1 MLKPIE
7 TIKMLPACLP
17 SGWHDHH
24 CPSCLCPAITIQLV
38 PNKYSGNFADIYLL
52 WKHVSLSPAHLPLI
66 MMLKDMTRKIIW
78 FQNCIFS
85 SVCGRS
91 FTTSNDLSLSGD
103 SDWRS
108 SPGQTCCWLRRFLC
122 FQALPGKWA
131 SQHVQIIA
139 QIHVNVLVGCL
150 NASNDYHRMLVNIA
164 RIANDFLW
172 DS

>member
-38 PNKYSGNFADIYLL
+38 PYKYSENFADIYLL

-103 SDWRS
+103 QIEEAHRARHAADFAVSFVFKHCLEN
-108 SPGQTCCWLRRFLC
+108 GQVSMFKS
-122 FQALPGKWA
+122 LPRYLWM
-131 SQHVQIIA
+131 
-139 QIHVNVLVGCL
+139 CL
-150 NASNDYHRMLVNIA
+150 
-164 RIANDFLW
+164 
-172 DS
+172 

>member
-85 SVCGRS
+85 SFVDGVLQRQMIWVWVVIQIEEAHRARHAADFAVS
-91 FTTSNDLSLSGD
+91 FVFKHCLENGQVSMFKSLPRYI
-103 SDWRS
+103 WM
-108 SPGQTCCWLRRFLC
+108 
-122 FQALPGKWA
+122 
-131 SQHVQIIA
+131 
-139 QIHVNVLVGCL
+139 CL
-150 NASNDYHRMLVNIA
+150 
-164 RIANDFLW
+164 
-172 DS
+172 

>member
-85 SVCGRS
+85 SFVDGVLQRQMIWVWVVIRLKKL
-91 FTTSNDLSLSGD
+91 TGPDMLLTSPFPLF
-103 SDWRS
+103 S
-108 SPGQTCCWLRRFLC
+108 SIAWKMGKSACSNHCPDTCECACRVFIC
-122 FQALPGKWA
+122 K
-131 SQHVQIIA
+131 
-139 QIHVNVLVGCL
+139 
-150 NASNDYHRMLVNIA
+150 
-164 RIANDFLW
+164 
-172 DS
+172 